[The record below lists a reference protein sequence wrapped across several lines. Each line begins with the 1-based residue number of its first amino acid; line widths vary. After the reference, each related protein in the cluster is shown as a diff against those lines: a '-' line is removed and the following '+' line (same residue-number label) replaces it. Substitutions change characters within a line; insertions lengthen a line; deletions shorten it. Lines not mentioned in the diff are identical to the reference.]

1 MTSNIQPVSMDA
13 QDERLRQLLKQVLQS
28 HVGSLERASAL
39 NDLLALIPRLP
50 GIRRDT
56 HPDYLEALNEA
67 LRQVEQNIHKQ
78 FKLNSDLESATILRQ
93 RFVKWVNSYLK
104 YRILDL
110 YRVQNRPLSLD
121 TPIGES
127 GKTFIDILTNE
138 GFTVPT
144 LDTIDSLIESEQK
157 QRTRRKVEALELY
170 IEQDPDNNLR
180 GCHPAS
186 CPGCNCQTLVKEL
199 FLNAPGSEVTA
210 KEGSKKVIIARAE
223 KKVTVRDIASRFGI
237 KEQTIHTHW
246 KRKCQPL
253 LREFVNKFEQSIQ
266 V

>member
-1 MTSNIQPVSMDA
+1 MDA

-28 HVGSLERASAL
+28 NVGSLERASAL

-50 GIRRDT
+50 GIRRNP
-56 HPDYLEALNEA
+56 HPDYLEALNQG
-67 LRQVEQNIHKQ
+67 LGQVEQNIHKQ

-93 RFVKWVNSYLK
+93 RFVNWVNSYLK

-110 YRVQNRPLSLD
+110 YRVENRPLSLD

-127 GKTFIDILTNE
+127 GVKFIDILTNE
-138 GFTVPT
+138 GFIAPT
-144 LDTIDSLIESEQK
+144 LNTIDSLIESEQK
-157 QRTRRKVEALELY
+157 QRTQRKVEALELY
-170 IEQDPDNNLR
+170 IEQDPDNKLR
-180 GCHPAS
+180 GCHPTS
-186 CPGCNCQTLVKEL
+186 CPECNCQTLVTEL
-199 FLNAPGSEVTA
+199 FLNAPGSAVTV
-210 KEGSKKVIIARAE
+210 KEGSKKVIIARSE
-223 KKVTVRDIASRFGI
+223 KKVTVRNIASRFGI

-253 LREFVNKFEQSIQ
+253 LRELVNKFEQSIQ